1 MKQPDDRSILHSLET
16 EQIRPELANLDQLT
30 IDDLIDL
37 MCSDIQKVPDAIVES
52 KPAIGHA
59 VDAIVERLERGG
71 RLIYVGA
78 GTAGRLGML
87 DAAEAGPTF
96 NIDEGQVVG
105 VLAGGTNAFETPIEN
120 AEDDSVAGADA
131 LNGLGVSENDCV
143 VGISASGRTPYVIG
157 ALDVASRIG
166 ALSVAV
172 VCNSETPLAEIADI
186 AIEAVVG
193 PELIAG
199 STRMNSG
206 TAQKIIL
213 NIISTAAMVR
223 LGKTYG
229 NLMIDVR
236 PTNEKLRDRALRIVS
251 EISGAPL
258 EESLVA
264 LEASGWKPKV
274 ATAMLVG
281 SISVSA
287 AQEQIAS
294 HDGRLRQTLEAIR
307 SNATESQ
314 PQRFHS
320 MKWTRL
326 GVSATLVNGELVP
339 GDVAIRGGE
348 IKAIGLS
355 NPGSGIVVPGF
366 IDAQINGFGGVD
378 ILSADADEII
388 EMGKR
393 LLLDGVVAYQPT
405 LITSDLDQLERA
417 AKQLERARTAASG
430 GSTIL
435 GTHLEGPFLSPQ
447 RAGTH
452 PVNHLRDPDY
462 RLLKK
467 LLESG
472 QVSML
477 TIAPEL
483 PGALE
488 VIERCVQQGIAV
500 SLGHSGANAAEAA
513 RGFDAGATAV
523 THLFNAMEPMSARAP
538 GLAGAALARRGV
550 AIQLIADGVHVA
562 DDLIKLAFAAAANRC
577 LLVSDM
583 IAAAGHHETTV
594 KLGEVTVFIE
604 DGVARRA
611 DGTIAGSIG
620 TLRDGL
626 TRLGRLGIPRLDS
639 LNAVTWRPAR
649 LLNAQKEIDLRP
661 GTRSNFF
668 VVNSELTLT
677 RRFVGESEVEIQST
691 TSS

>member
-16 EQIRPELANLDQLT
+16 EQIRPELSNLDQLT

-37 MCSDIQKVPDAIVES
+37 MCSDIQKVPDAIAES
-52 KPAIGHA
+52 KPAIGRA

-87 DAAEAGPTF
+87 DAAETGPTF

-131 LNGLGVSENDCV
+131 INGLGVSENDCV

-157 ALDVASRIG
+157 ALEVASRVG

-172 VCNSETPLAEIADI
+172 VCNFDTPLAEMADI

-236 PTNEKLRDRALRIVS
+236 PTNEKLRDRALRIVA
-251 EISGAPL
+251 EISGATL

-264 LEASGWKPKV
+264 LESSGWKPKV

-281 SISVSA
+281 GIGAGA
-287 AQEQIAS
+287 AQEQIS
-294 HDGRLRQTLEAIR
+294 LNDGRLRQTLEAIR
-307 SNATESQ
+307 STSNDAQ
-314 PQRFHS
+314 PQRFHA

-326 GVSATLVNGELVP
+326 GVGAMLVNGELVP

-355 NPGSGIVVPGF
+355 NPGAGIVIPGF
-366 IDAQINGFGGVD
+366 VDAQINGFGGVD
-378 ILSADADEII
+378 ILNADAGGII

-393 LLLDGVVAYQPT
+393 LLRDGVVAYQPT
-405 LITSDLDQLERA
+405 LITSDLEQIERA
-417 AKQLERARTAASG
+417 AQQLEEARKFNAE

-452 PVNHLRDPDY
+452 PVNHLRAPDY
-462 RLLKK
+462 RLLEK
-467 LLESG
+467 LFNSG
-472 QVSML
+472 QISML

-483 PGALE
+483 PGALD

-500 SLGHSGANAAEAA
+500 SLGHSAANASEAG

-523 THLFNAMEPMSARAP
+523 THLFNAMEPMSARSP
-538 GLAGAALARRGV
+538 GLAGSALARRGI

-562 DDLIKLAFAAAANRC
+562 DDLLKLAFAAAANRC
-577 LLVSDM
+577 VLVSDM

-594 KLGEVTVFIE
+594 KLGEVTVFIK
-604 DGVARRA
+604 DGVARRS

-620 TLRDGL
+620 KLRDGL
-626 TRLGRLGIPRLDS
+626 LRLGHLGIPRLDS
-639 LNAVTWRPAR
+639 LNAATWRPAR
-649 LLNAQKEIDLRP
+649 LLNATRVVDLRP
-661 GTRSNFF
+661 GTPSNFF
-668 VVNSELTLT
+668 VVNNDLALT
-677 RRFVGESEVEIQST
+677 RRFVGENELEVGAVL
-691 TSS
+691 